1 MIFENT
7 RPQAS
12 RTVAEHAI
20 YQRRDYESK
29 VNSLEGKLK
38 FSILAK

>member
-7 RPQAS
+7 RPHIN

-20 YQRRDYESK
+20 YQRREYESK
-29 VNSLEGKLK
+29 VNNLEGKLK
-38 FSILAK
+38 FKFI